1 MFHCEKCGKSLP
13 IEFEGGPR
21 QTQIGD
27 VNVIQQT
34 SLNEQLMPADYDLE
48 RQGYYFHSI
57 ALCGGCL
64 ESTFGK
70 DVVIFKEG
78 HEDPIE
84 ALLYYSNS
92 GRAKEVAERIEEI
105 AESCVQEFVLGLDP
119 EHLQAINPGAYAE
132 TIGQKKFKLTAYKT
146 ILSKEYLEK
155 NKDKLD
161 KEFSD
166 YVKGS
171 KAYQELENEYIAMVL
186 PYEQEC
192 SKLLK
197 EEVKRYFAELN
208 LDSEVNLNHSIIFE
222 TTVRKRIP
230 PEQAF
235 SLYKGP
241 FAIPSDAIQLI
252 LSKNLWQRIIKS
264 EVPAR
269 DKLHRRMEERIAS
282 L

>member
-13 IEFEGGPR
+13 IEFEGGAR

-34 SLNEQLMPADYDLE
+34 SLNEQMMPADYDLE
-48 RQGYYFHSI
+48 RQGYYFHSV
-57 ALCGGCL
+57 ALCGDCL
-64 ESTFGK
+64 EPTIGK
-70 DVVIFKEG
+70 DVVIFKED

-84 ALLYYSNS
+84 TLLYYSNS

-105 AESCVQEFVLGLDP
+105 AENCVQEFILDLDL
-119 EHLQAINPGAYAE
+119 ERLQAINPDAYAE
-132 TIGQKKFKLTAYKT
+132 TIGQKRFRLTAYKT
-146 ILSKEYLEK
+146 MLSKEYLEK
-155 NKDKLD
+155 NQDELD
-161 KEFSD
+161 KQFND
-166 YVKGS
+166 YVKES
-171 KAYQELENEYIAMVL
+171 KDYQKLENEYITMVS

-197 EEVKRYFAELN
+197 EGAKKCFVELN
-208 LDSEVNLNHSIIFE
+208 LNSEVNLNHSIIFE
-222 TTVRKRIP
+222 TTVRKRIL

-241 FAIPSDAIQLI
+241 FEIPSDAIQLI
-252 LSKNLWQRIIKS
+252 LSKNLWQRIMKS